1 MPYIGNQPG
10 TGVRSRFIYTATAS
24 QTTFSGADD
33 NSKTL
38 KYADSDYIDVF
49 LNGVCLVP
57 GTDYTASTKTSIVLT
72 QAASLSDTLEV
83 VAYDI
88 ASMADT
94 VSKADG
100 GTFEDGITIRTAD
113 NTAQLTLESTDDDA
127 GIGPHQVYYRN
138 SSSPADNDL
147 LAEIDH
153 RGRNDN
159 SQDVDY
165 ATVNIFAEDVSDG
178 TEDGKYLL
186 QTMKAG
192 AAVSRMDLNSTETV
206 FNDDSKDIDFRV
218 ESNGD
223 AHCLFVDGA
232 NDKVGIGIAA
242 PLRQLHINNTSANSE
257 IAFTAATN
265 GVSSILFGDGQTG
278 TDVYRGYLQYN
289 HTDDAMLLAT
299 AATERARIDSS
310 GFVLVGKT
318 SSAIGTQGIS
328 LGPNYSHMTSTND
341 TPLALNRKSSNGT
354 IFDLRQDGTQVAS
367 IISYGAS
374 SEFSIGGTGTNTS
387 GLYFSAA
394 NEVLPLKANS
404 LIDASQDLGKSNFRW
419 AQLFASTGSINTSDE
434 NEKQN
439 IASLTSAEITAATA
453 ISKLFKT
460 YKWKDRVVEKG
471 DAARTHAGVIAQQVQ
486 TAMSDAGL
494 DASKY
499 SFWCSDTWWEKD
511 VEVAAVEADEE
522 KGIEAKDAYTRT
534 DSYDIKD
541 EAPEGATE
549 HTRMGIRYA
558 ELLAFIGA
566 ATEQRLTS
574 IEARLTALEGE

>member
-38 KYADSDYIDVF
+38 KYADSAYVDVF

-83 VAYDI
+83 IAYDI

>member
-1 MPYIGNQPG
+1 
-10 TGVRSRFIYTATAS
+10 
-24 QTTFSGADD
+24 
-33 NSKTL
+33 
-38 KYADSDYIDVF
+38 
-49 LNGVCLVP
+49 VP

-566 ATEQRLTS
+566 ATEQRL
-574 IEARLTALEGE
+574 EGE